1 MKQYIRILL
10 AIMVVLSFLVVS
22 QSGAAWAANPDAS
35 TALSSSR
42 SPSAAVSADK
52 DDDCDKDQARNGTT
66 KDDDCDD
73 DDDDHGTVKPP
84 KKRIKA
90 CEVGKYSV
98 GGSVSLEV
106 KKIKKGGECVR
117 ASTQATYPGLKPE
130 APEGTKFLS
139 HVLDLKVPKKDT
151 VVKFCF
157 SATPGKQPQIYV
169 KSKGEWKPA
178 GGSINNGKI
187 CMEVSKSG
195 TFVVIGKK

>member
-1 MKQYIRILL
+1 
-10 AIMVVLSFLVVS
+10 MVVLSFLVVS
-22 QSGAAWAANPDAS
+22 QSGAAWAANPDGS

-42 SPSAAVSADK
+42 SPSVAVSADN
-52 DDDCDKDQARNGTT
+52 DDDCDKDERRNGTA

-73 DDDDHGTVKPP
+73 DDDNGTVKPP

-90 CEVGKYSV
+90 CEVGNYSV
-98 GGSVSLEV
+98 GGSVTLQV

-117 ASTQATYPGLKPE
+117 ATTQATYPGLKPP
-130 APEGTKFLS
+130 APDGTKFLS
-139 HVLDLKVPKKDT
+139 PVLDLKVPKKDT

-157 SATPGKQPQIYV
+157 AATPGKQPQIYV
-169 KSKGEWKPA
+169 QSKGEWKPA